1 MLARCASLIDAAATP
16 AVFVKC
22 AKHAQDRRLDIPVIG
37 TDTLRAAKAAGIA
50 IIACEAGG
58 VLLSDAPSVLWQEAE
73 QLGLAIIGV

>member
-1 MLARCASLIDAAATP
+1 
-16 AVFVKC
+16 
-22 AKHAQDRRLDIPVIG
+22 VIG